1 MDDNEARQLL
11 RAERARVEQLLGD
24 TSSSARDDRA
34 AASEPGDMT
43 DSAEPLTTEQTDD
56 AVAATLR
63 ERLEA
68 IGRAEERL
76 EAGTFGRS
84 VRSGSPI
91 PDDRLRADP
100 AAELT
105 VEEASQQPRTA

>member
-1 MDDNEARQLL
+1 MDDDEARQLL
-11 RAERARVEQLLGD
+11 RAERARVEQLLRD
-24 TSSSARDDRA
+24 TSASGRDDRA

-76 EAGTFGRS
+76 DAGAFGRS
-84 VRSGSPI
+84 IRSGQPI
-91 PDDRLRADP
+91 PEDRLRADP

-105 VEEASQQPRTA
+105 VEEAGQR

>member
-1 MDDNEARQLL
+1 MDDDEAR
-11 RAERARVEQLLGD
+11 ELLGVERSRVQRLLD
-24 TSSSARDDRA
+24 EALTAGLDDRTA
-34 AASEPGDMT
+34 ADEPGDMA

-56 AVAATLR
+56 AVAAALH

-68 IGRAEERL
+68 IHRAEQRL
-76 EAGTFGRS
+76 EGGSFGRS
-84 VRSGSPI
+84 VRSGLPI

-105 VEEASQQPRTA
+105 VEEAQQAH